1 MLDAD
6 SEVVSYDRSPVDLF
20 RLVVW
25 ATAAAAVAFATR
37 YLRTG
42 TDGIEENLSSLLTV
56 DSGNVR
62 VALDVLLLA
71 ASVIASLVVLII
83 PLLTR
88 RWRLFGYVFSANI
101 LASLAIAAVNLWV
114 GDLDTGSAAASSPPG
129 DLGLDLSTDVAA
141 ATQMIAAFVALAPFV
156 SSRWR
161 RLGMWLVAV
170 LMVLRLA
177 VAPGTSTH
185 ALLVLTVG
193 TAVGSGV
200 LLLFGRPTTQP
211 RASSILQALTSSGI
225 PASSIERA
233 SVDARGSVPWFAETD
248 EGGRLFVKVLGTD
261 QRAADLLFRIYRMLR
276 LRNVGDER
284 PFSSLRRTVE
294 HEALVAL
301 AARDVG
307 VHTPR
312 LRAMATIGRESFL
325 LSYDRIEGRSL
336 DELPEEALTD
346 EVLTGIW
353 EQVARLRDH
362 RIAHRDLR
370 LANVFLTASGEP
382 LIIDFG
388 FSEMAVDDAMLDADL
403 AQLLVSLAL
412 VTGVQRSTAAA
423 ISVLGPETVAGTLGR
438 MQPAAMSGATQ
449 SSLKSRKGLLEE
461 LRQEIERSSGV
472 EPPALEP
479 VTRITP
485 FAVAGLVVMVGII
498 YLLLPHLADLPGLF
512 GEFRGIDLWWSM
524 PALGATAAA
533 LVAASVVFVNSVR
546 SRLPAGP
553 TFVAEVATAFAGK
566 FQPTGVGALS
576 VKVRYLQRQGADASE
591 ADRAAGLG
599 LLAGAVTQVA
609 LAGIFVLWVARD
621 TGTAIVVSPRAAIV
635 SVATV
640 VLAGLAAM
648 AFPSIRR
655 SVSRTA
661 LPVAARAG
669 EGFRSQLSN
678 PAKLSWV
685 FIGAAAQ
692 RLLQAAAFF
701 YMTQTFGLTS
711 SFAALAAVYLLGAG
725 IAAAAPTPGGL
736 GAVEVALIG
745 GLMAI
750 GVDSATAVPTVFLY
764 RLITFWLPVLP
775 GWAAFT
781 WLRRSE
787 RL

>member
-1 MLDAD
+1 MLDSD

-25 ATAAAAVAFATR
+25 AAAATAVAFATR
-37 YLRTG
+37 YLRAG

-56 DSGNVR
+56 DSANVR

-71 ASVIASLVVLII
+71 TSVIATLVVLII
-83 PLLTR
+83 PLVTR

-101 LASLAIAAVNLWV
+101 LASIAIALVNLWV
-114 GDLDTGSAAASSPPG
+114 GDLDTVGVAASAAQDG
-129 DLGLDLSTDVAA
+129 LGLDMSTDVTA
-141 ATQMIAAFVALAPFV
+141 ATQMIAAFVAVAPFV
-156 SSRWR
+156 SNRWR
-161 RLGMWLVAV
+161 RLGMWLVGV
-170 LMVLRLA
+170 LMVLRLV

-185 ALLVLTVG
+185 ALLVLSIG

-200 LLLFGRPTTQP
+200 LLLFGRPSTQP
-211 RASSILQALTSSGI
+211 RASSILEALNSSGI
-225 PASSIERA
+225 AAATIQRA
-233 SVDARGSVPWFAETD
+233 SVDARGSVPWFAETAD
-248 EGGRLFVKVLGTD
+248 GEKLFVKVLGTD

-325 LSYDRIEGRSL
+325 LTYDRIEGRSI

-346 EVLTGIW
+346 QVLTGIW
-353 EQVARLRDH
+353 EQAAILREH

-370 LANVFLTASGEP
+370 LANVFLTSSAEP

-388 FSEMAVDDAMLDADL
+388 FSEIAVDDALLEADL

-412 VTGVQRSTAAA
+412 ATGVQRSTAAA
-423 ISVLGPETVAGTLGR
+423 ISVLGPERVAGTLGR

-461 LRQEIERSSGV
+461 LRHEIEQSSGV

-498 YLLLPHLADLPGLF
+498 YLLVPHLADLPGLF
-512 GEFRGIDLWWSM
+512 GDLTGVDPWWTI
-524 PALGATAAA
+524 PALGTTAAA
-533 LVAASVVFVNSVR
+533 YVAASIVFVNSVQ
-546 SRLPAGP
+546 SRVPAGP
-553 TFVAEVATAFAGK
+553 TFISELATAFTGR
-566 FQPTGVGALS
+566 FQPTGVGAIS
-576 VKVRYLQRQGADASE
+576 VRVRYLQRQGVDASA
-591 ADRAAGLG
+591 ADRAAALG
-599 LLAGAVTQVA
+599 LLAGVVTQVA
-609 LAGIFVLWVARD
+609 LAGIFVLWLARD
-621 TGTAIVVSPRAAIV
+621 TGGSIVVSPRAALL
-635 SVATV
+635 SATTVA
-640 VLAGLAAM
+640 LLGLTAM
-648 AFPSIRR
+648 AFPQVRK
-655 SVSRTA
+655 SVTRTTR
-661 LPVAARAG
+661 PVVAQLGA
-669 EGFRSQLSN
+669 GFRAQFNN

-685 FIGAAAQ
+685 FMGAAAQ
-692 RLLQAAAFF
+692 RLLYAGAFF
-701 YMTQTFGLTS
+701 YVTQAFGLTYGFATVAS
-711 SFAALAAVYLLGAG
+711 VNLVGSGFAA
-725 IAAAAPTPGGL
+725 IAPTPGGL
-736 GAVEVALIG
+736 GTVEVALVG
-745 GLMAI
+745 GLMMM

-764 RLITFWLPVLP
+764 RLITFWFPLLP
-775 GWAAFT
+775 GWAASR

-787 RL
+787 QL